1 MSSLCC
7 ALVLSTRPDVICGG
21 AGEHGDVAE
30 TVAQTM
36 PGAAAMWR
44 GVEERRM
51 RRAWHLLIVF
61 TVGAVVLFGR
71 LAWLAHRVSGQQEAL
86 RARHRVSQ
94 ELWIPGRRGRIVAA
108 DGRVLAWS
116 ERHFRLCWRVPAT
129 LAEAMTARA
138 ECAQIQEI
146 EPLLPAGATLSACL
160 GQDVILDHD
169 LALSEDVLQS
179 VLTRAPA
186 TVSLHAYFIRR
197 SLPGAPESALLGT
210 VEIDGEHGLERGV
223 SGLEKH
229 YDHKLRGRLVCFRM
243 IADGRRAM
251 VMDEKGGGGR
261 GNGED
266 VHLGKV
272 SP

>member
-1 MSSLCC
+1 
-7 ALVLSTRPDVICGG
+7 
-21 AGEHGDVAE
+21 
-30 TVAQTM
+30 M

-61 TVGAVVLFGR
+61 AVGAVVLFGR

-116 ERHFRLCWRVPAT
+116 ERHFRLLWRVPAT
-129 LAEAMTARA
+129 VAEAASARA
-138 ECAQIQEI
+138 ECAQIKEL
-146 EPLLPAGATLSACL
+146 EALLPAVAALPACL
-160 GQDVILDHD
+160 GREIVLDHD
-169 LALSEDVLQS
+169 LTLSEDVLHS
-179 VLTRAPA
+179 VLARVPA

-197 SLPGAPESALLGT
+197 TLPGAPESARLGE
-210 VEIDGEHGLERGV
+210 VELDGEHGLERGV
-223 SGLEKH
+223 SGLEKR
-229 YDHKLRGRLVCFRM
+229 YDQVLRGRLVCFRM
-243 IADGRRAM
+243 IADGARAM